1 MSADQQTRKHLVYLQ
16 SNEPRKTKIYI
27 YLYMELKLAN
37 VDQCQGNWASSVSQM
52 VKNLPAMQETQVQS
66 LDLENPL
73 EKRMALSILPIP
85 ME

>member
-1 MSADQQTRKHLVYLQ
+1 
-16 SNEPRKTKIYI
+16 
-27 YLYMELKLAN
+27 MELKLAN

-85 ME
+85 MEWIPIPVFLPGEFHGQSLASYSP